1 MRHVAELNEL
11 LHHIL
16 LSQDVV
22 ISLFKVCE
30 RAIAATGAR
39 NAMVAHYNE
48 SLGYM
53 TLRAGVG
60 ADWRPEML
68 GEKISVGVEVEEGIT
83 AYVAATG
90 ESFVSGDVTH
100 EPRYRLLI
108 EGSRSELASP
118 IFDRYGRVRGVLNL
132 ESPELDLFEP
142 EQIRWTEL
150 LARVAALALEIEDA
164 ELRED
169 ALLKVGTALDVAQT
183 EEELLRSV
191 QEVTEEVLRVTAYSI
206 FLWDEQRQAFVLK
219 DTVGKSSLSKEAQY
233 LPGEGCTGWV
243 CQHGETI
250 LLNDPRSDPRWA
262 GKHLEIE
269 ADRIHSYICVP
280 IKSGGRVL
288 GAMRA
293 IRRKGK
299 NPYIDVRFTERELGL
314 LSAIAEQLGT
324 GLQKIRSLKK
334 LITSER
340 MAAWGELSARSS
352 HMIGNRVFAI
362 SGDANELKYMLS
374 QETIPRREAIELVE
388 HMQDSIGKLETI
400 LQDYRDFVTATKLEM
415 GMYDLVAIVKDAA
428 KNVLVEGGPIEVQFE
443 ELEKLDPFL
452 IDTKKVERAVSELV
466 ENAAHYMEK
475 GVVFVRVGLANKDN
489 LKTANLRPRNLQYA
503 KIEIE
508 DQGPGVPVEY
518 KQRIFEAYYSS
529 RSKGMGLGLSIV
541 KGIVEAHDGFIFE
554 NGIPGQGARF
564 VILLPMRKESGAG
577 QTAASSS
584 TRG

>member
-1 MRHVAELNEL
+1 MVELNEL

-16 LSQDVV
+16 LSRDVV
-22 ISLFKVCE
+22 MSLFKVCE
-30 RAIAATGAR
+30 RAIAVTGAR

-48 SLGYM
+48 TLGYM

-68 GEKISVGVEVEEGIT
+68 GEKISVGVDVEEGIT

-90 ESFVSGDVTH
+90 ESFVSGDVTN

-132 ESPELDLFEP
+132 ESPELDYFKP
-142 EQIRWTEL
+142 EQVGWTEL
-150 LARVAALALEIEDA
+150 LAQIAALALEIEDA

-169 ALLKVGTALDVAQT
+169 ALLRVGTALDVAQT

-219 DTVGKSSLSKEAQY
+219 DTVGKSSLSKAAQY

-243 CQHGETI
+243 CQHGEPI
-250 LLNDPRSDPRWA
+250 LLDDPQSDPRWV

-269 ADRIHSYICVP
+269 AERIHSYICVP

-362 SGDANELKYMLS
+362 SGDANELRYLLS
-374 QETIPRREAIELVE
+374 QDPIPREEAVTLVE
-388 HMQDSIGKLETI
+388 HMQDSIRKLESI
-400 LQDYRDFVTATKLEM
+400 LQDYRDFVTATKVEF
-415 GMYDLVAIVKDAA
+415 GMHDLTEIVREAA
-428 KNVLVEGGPIEVQFE
+428 MNVLVEGGPIRVHFEV
-443 ELEKLDPFL
+443 LEKLEPFL
-452 IDTKKVERAVSELV
+452 IDTKKVERAVSELI
-466 ENAAHYMEK
+466 ENATHYMDS
-475 GVVFVRVGLANKDN
+475 GTVFVRVGLANSTD
-489 LKTANLRPRNLQYA
+489 LRTANLRPRNLRYA
-503 KIEIE
+503 KIEVE
-508 DQGPGVPVEY
+508 DQGPGVPTEY

-541 KGIVEAHDGFIFE
+541 KGIVEAHDGYIFE
-554 NGIPGQGARF
+554 NGVPGQGARF
-564 VILLPMRKESGAG
+564 VILLPMRQEKATD
-577 QTAASSS
+577 QTAA
-584 TRG
+584 